1 MYFRP
6 DTHILET
13 FLLDSTLPINHERV
27 ELRLDFQASQS
38 TNPEEELSEGIQVGI
53 TRPGQFHTGL
63 ELDCPR
69 VQYEGSATDAG
80 PVRSNGFL
88 GLGRGRPDPGYDQTS
103 DKREVP
109 PLLRPGGTLRLTSS
123 HFSDSLD
130 LVAIWPAGLLTLSPD
145 LPYTLEGGPFRGR
158 QKTLRWAASPPVE
171 NQGPGDRALAIPL
184 HWSDFSHAVALAPTG
199 PRTLRPA
206 EPDLQTQ
213 VFRMDAKSGLKTA
226 REFLSLPV
234 QRLIPTRKKQ
244 VGSAPGTLVYTGPE
258 PLEPVGVSLIE
269 YDEDHVDERVL
280 PLDSDFHDLAASSR
294 LTWINVDGLSDL
306 ELIRGLG
313 SAFDLHPLV
322 LEDLVSTGQRPKAE
336 EYDEYFFLVLRM
348 LTMGPDRRSVLS
360 EQVGIV
366 LGSGFVLSFQ
376 ERAGDVWK
384 EVRERIR
391 GKGARIR
398 SRGADYLAYA
408 LIDAVVDHYFHVL
421 EAMAEAVEELEVE
434 VLEAP
439 TTETMHQ
446 IHKLRQEM
454 LVVRRAIWPLRDLTN
469 ALIRTESELIEA
481 RTEIYLR
488 DVYDHSVQVMDTSET
503 LRDVTSGLMDLYLSS
518 VSNRMNEVMKVL
530 TIMASVF
537 IPLTFLAGIYGM
549 NFENMP
555 ELSLPW
561 AYPTLLAVMIV
572 VGVGLIYL
580 FKRRDW
586 L

>member
-1 MYFRP
+1 
-6 DTHILET
+6 
-13 FLLDSTLPINHERV
+13 
-27 ELRLDFQASQS
+27 
-38 TNPEEELSEGIQVGI
+38 
-53 TRPGQFHTGL
+53 
-63 ELDCPR
+63 
-69 VQYEGSATDAG
+69 
-80 PVRSNGFL
+80 
-88 GLGRGRPDPGYDQTS
+88 
-103 DKREVP
+103 
-109 PLLRPGGTLRLTSS
+109 
-123 HFSDSLD
+123 
-130 LVAIWPAGLLTLSPD
+130 
-145 LPYTLEGGPFRGR
+145 
-158 QKTLRWAASPPVE
+158 
-171 NQGPGDRALAIPL
+171 
-184 HWSDFSHAVALAPTG
+184 
-199 PRTLRPA
+199 
-206 EPDLQTQ
+206 
-213 VFRMDAKSGLKTA
+213 MDAKSGLKTA

-555 ELSLPW
+555 ELSWPW